1 MSNLIVKDLVCLNL
15 KASDKIDA
23 IKKLAKLIEKQGRL
37 ESYDEYVQSVLDRE
51 NEFSTNMGMGIAIPH
66 GKSASVKVPTVA
78 FAKVKKEM
86 DWGEGDDPINMIFL
100 LAVPGTDESNANEH
114 LRILAALS
122 RKLIHDEFRTSLL
135 KAKNANTIVE
145 IISSVL

>member
-1 MSNLIVKDLVCLNL
+1 MSDLIVKDLVCLKL
-15 KASDKIDA
+15 KASDKTDA
-23 IKKLAKLIEKQGRL
+23 IRQMAKLIEKQGRL
-37 ESYDEYVQSVLDRE
+37 ESYEEYVKSVLDRE

-78 FAKVKKEM
+78 FAKVKKAM
-86 DWGEGDDPINMIFL
+86 DWGEDDDPINMIFL
-100 LAVPGTDESNANEH
+100 LAVPGNDETNANEH

-122 RKLIHDEFRTSLL
+122 RKLIHDEFRESLL
-135 KAKNANTIVE
+135 KAKNENTIVS